1 MSTPEG
7 AILKAIC
14 QYLSILESQ
23 GKLVY
28 WRQNN
33 GATYDPRR
41 GIYRKPNGAGYKAGV
56 PDLCVILGGRYI
68 GLEVK
73 SATGTQKPEQKA
85 LQKLLEGVGAMYVV
99 VRSVD
104 DVASLFSSL
113 PSLGTHPALS
123 LGL

>member
-1 MSTPEG
+1 VSTPEG

-14 QYLSILESQ
+14 QYLSLLENQ

-33 GATYDPRR
+33 GATYDPK
-41 GIYRKPNGAGYKAGV
+41 RKAFRSTSGTGYKYGV
-56 PDLCVILGGRYI
+56 PDIAVIARTGVFI

-73 SATGTQKPEQKA
+73 APKGVQSDNQKA
-85 LQKLLEGVGAMYVV
+85 LQKLLEGVGARYAV

-104 DVASLFSSL
+104 DVVAV
-113 PSLGTHPALS
+113 LS
-123 LGL
+123 VWAP